1 MQVTVAFPMHPFYG
15 AAATDLIS
23 ERRGSMAQDNP
34 TYEVPTEMRD
44 FAEKSVEQARKAFDS
59 FMGAA
64 QKTVD
69 TLENSATSV
78 QTNTTD
84 MTRKTFSY
92 AEQSIAAA
100 FDHAQ
105 RLVRA
110 KDVQEAM
117 QLQAEFVRNQVAA
130 MQSQMKDF
138 GAIAQNAARTTTNQA
153 REFGSMAQ
161 DAARSATEQSRGT
174 SGGRQKR

>member
-1 MQVTVAFPMHPFYG
+1 MPRAVAFASDKLYRTRSNRDHQIGREM
-15 AAATDLIS
+15 
-23 ERRGSMAQDNP
+23 SMAQENQS
-34 TYEVPTEMRD
+34 YEIPTEMRD

-64 QKTVD
+64 QRTVD
-69 TLENSATSV
+69 TLETSASSV
-78 QTNTTD
+78 QANTTD
-84 MTRKTFSY
+84 MTRKSFTY
-92 AEQSIAAA
+92 AEQSISAA
-100 FDHAQ
+100 FEHAQ

-117 QLQAEFVRNQVAA
+117 QLQAEFVRNQFAA

-138 GAIAQNAARTTTNQA
+138 GAIAQAAAQSAARSTSDQA

-161 DAARSATEQSRGT
+161 DAA
-174 SGGRQKR
+174 

>member
-1 MQVTVAFPMHPFYG
+1 
-15 AAATDLIS
+15 
-23 ERRGSMAQDNP
+23 MAQDNP
-34 TYEVPTEMRD
+34 NYEIPTEMRD

-64 QKTVD
+64 QRTVD

-78 QTNTTD
+78 QANTTD
-84 MTRKTFSY
+84 MTRKTFGY

-117 QLQAEFVRNQVAA
+117 QLQAEFVRNQFAA
-130 MQSQMKDF
+130 MQSQMKEF
-138 GAIAQNAARTTTNQA
+138 GAIAQSAAQTAARTTTNQA

-161 DAARSATEQSRGT
+161 DAARSAADQGRSTT
-174 SGGRQKR
+174 GGRQKR